1 MQTLLRGIDNSSL
14 FVQIH
19 STESNKTSENTR
31 SWGGAFLGGKYDR
44 SSGNFTALQ
53 EINPEFLNAVDNVR
67 GTTGVLVLHEAT
79 EAIVGAEEGQRL
91 QKNVPSA
98 TPSNDRTVYNYAH
111 NSNQVEPQIDNISLY
126 TRNSEIVISGMTV
139 IISEVIDRNGKAVY
153 QVSDVFNKPKCKITY

>member
-1 MQTLLRGIDNSSL
+1 M
-14 FVQIH
+14 
-19 STESNKTSENTR
+19 
-31 SWGGAFLGGKYDR
+31 
-44 SSGNFTALQ
+44 Q

-98 TPSNDRTVYNYAH
+98 TPGNDKTVYDYAH
-111 NSNQVEPQIDNISLY
+111 KSNQVEPQIDNISLY

>member
-1 MQTLLRGIDNSSL
+1 MVMAVLRLLIRGSL
-14 FVQIH
+14 
-19 STESNKTSENTR
+19 
-31 SWGGAFLGGKYDR
+31 
-44 SSGNFTALQ
+44 
-53 EINPEFLNAVDNVR
+53 VR
-67 GTTGVLVLHEAT
+67 A
-79 EAIVGAEEGQRL
+79 AEEGQRL